1 MASRIHGRLFP
12 VEPTAKRVKFMLKV
26 SVIIPAF
33 NSARFIGEAVESVL
47 CQTRSAEEIII
58 VDDGS
63 TDNTREAV
71 TALPVKYFYQKNAG
85 PSAARNTGLRNATGD
100 LLAFLDADDLWL
112 PHKLAVQLK
121 AFENFPD
128 AGFSFSTVWH
138 LYAGTNPK
146 ISQDPYYPPQ
156 LTAWLRKKP
165 LKDGGVYGSVYDL
178 LLRKNCVATSSM
190 VVRRELVE
198 RVGDLD
204 TGLWGCEDY
213 DYWIRL
219 ARLAPAV
226 FIERPVSRYRIV
238 DDGLSGAWNARSE
251 RFFQTAVQ
259 VVSAHMREYPSLTV
273 RKAMGASLADYAFY
287 CLVAGRI
294 SDARQVSGRS
304 LSMYPTGKGLKTFCE
319 AMLPRTFSVLSQIAH
334 LGRSDSR

>member
-1 MASRIHGRLFP
+1 MP
-12 VEPTAKRVKFMLKV
+12 NV

-33 NSARFIGEAVESVL
+33 NSARFMCEAVDSVL
-47 CQTRSAEEIII
+47 RQTRPAEEIII

-63 TDNTREAV
+63 TDDTRVVAA
-71 TALPVKYFYQKNAG
+71 ALPVKYIYQKNAG
-85 PSAARNTGLRNATGD
+85 PSAARNTGLRHATGE

-112 PHKLAVQLK
+112 PHKLAAQLS

-138 LYAGTNPK
+138 LYAGMNPK
-146 ISQDPYYPPQ
+146 ISYDPYYPPQ
-156 LTAWLRKKP
+156 LVGWLRRKP
-165 LKDGGVYGSVYDL
+165 IKDGGVYGSVYDL

-190 VVRRELVE
+190 VVRREIVE
-198 RVGDLD
+198 CAGEFD
-204 TGLWGCEDY
+204 TALWCGEDY

-226 FIERPVSRYRIV
+226 FIEQPVSRYRIV
-238 DDGLSGAWNARSE
+238 DEGLSGAWNARYE

-259 VVSAHMREYPSLTV
+259 VVGAHMREYPSLTV
-273 RKAMGASLADYAFY
+273 RRAMGASLADYAFY
-287 CLVAGRI
+287 CLVEGRT
-294 SDARQVSGRS
+294 SQARQLSGRS
-304 LSMYPTGKGLKTFCE
+304 LKMYPTRKGLKTFCE
-319 AMLPRTFSVLSQIAH
+319 ALLPRTFSALSQIAH

>member
-1 MASRIHGRLFP
+1 MP
-12 VEPTAKRVKFMLKV
+12 NV

-33 NSARFIGEAVESVL
+33 NSARYIGEAVDSVL
-47 CQTRSAEEIII
+47 RQTRPAEEIII

-63 TDNTREAV
+63 TDDTRVIAA
-71 TALPVKYFYQKNAG
+71 ALPVKYIYQKNAG
-85 PSAARNTGLRNATGD
+85 PSAARNTGLRHATGE

-112 PHKLAVQLK
+112 PHKLAAQLT

-146 ISQDPYYPPQ
+146 ISHDPYYPPQ
-156 LTAWLRKKP
+156 LAGWLRRKP
-165 LKDGGVYGSVYDL
+165 IKDGGVYGSVYDL

-190 VVRRELVE
+190 VVRREIVE
-198 RVGDLD
+198 RAGEFD
-204 TGLWGCEDY
+204 TALWGCEDY

-226 FIERPVSRYRIV
+226 FIEQPVSRYRIV
-238 DDGLSGAWNARSE
+238 DEGLSGAWNARYE

-259 VVSAHMREYPSLTV
+259 VVGAHMREHPSLTV
-273 RKAMGASLADYAFY
+273 RRAMGASLADYAFY
-287 CLVAGRI
+287 CLVEGRI
-294 SDARQVSGRS
+294 SQARQLSGRS
-304 LSMYPTGKGLKTFCE
+304 LKTYPTRKGLKTFCE
-319 AMLPRTFSVLSQIAH
+319 ALLPRAFSALSQIAH
-334 LGRSDSR
+334 LGRYYSR